1 MRAMA
6 TALPARSL
14 PARTGALAWTG
25 GGVVLALV
33 TVTLALRWVN
43 RDTDAPG
50 ADWLATGVAAA
61 LAFGALGA
69 LVAALRPR
77 NPVGWLALA
86 VGLSFGAAFLA
97 EQWAILALLTRPG
110 EVPGGEL
117 TEWLRNWL
125 WVPGYALVP
134 TLLLALLPD
143 GRLPSPRWRPLVPAT
158 VVAIVLATLAWML
171 LPYGTLDVD
180 PLTPASENPVAVH
193 GIDWLEGPASLPLVA
208 CVVASI
214 AAFAVRARRATG
226 VERQQ
231 LRWIGAG
238 VAVALALL
246 LAAQVAGTDQAAPYA
261 LAAGLVVLPAAV
273 GVAVLRHGLWE
284 LRPAARRSVVAAALG
299 LAVMALYG
307 TVVLLLGDLLGGHTG
322 APLVATALVA
332 VLILPLHARLDRAV
346 NRLFYGVRD
355 EPWAAVRRLGERLQ
369 DAAEPGERLAAA
381 AGEVAQALRLPYVE
395 VSVPGARGGAYGA
408 AAGEVERIPLVS
420 GGEEVGELRAG
431 GRRLGPA
438 DRRALAELAPAL
450 AAAAHNAA
458 LAADLQRSRERLVLA
473 REEERRRLRNDLH
486 DELGPSLAMLAMRL
500 DAARDTAPEAAE
512 VLRELAGQARDG
524 VAQVRRIV
532 HDLRP
537 PALDD
542 LGLGGALEERLRGL
556 DHAVA
561 LEVRGDLTGLPAAV
575 EAAAYRIVLEALA
588 NVARHADARHT
599 AVTLE
604 RTGAELSVT
613 VADDGRG
620 VNPAAPRG
628 VGLASVRERAEEL
641 GGTLRLE
648 RAPGGGTRLE
658 VRLPCAS

>member
-1 MRAMA
+1 MA
-6 TALPARSL
+6 TAISGTRVTARAGT
-14 PARTGALAWTG
+14 PLAWTG
-25 GGVVLALV
+25 GGVMLAMV
-33 TVTLALRWVN
+33 TATLALRWVN

-61 LAFGALGA
+61 LAFGALGSV
-69 LVAALRPR
+69 VAALRPR
-77 NPVGWLALA
+77 NPIGWLALT
-86 VGLSFGAAFLA
+86 VGLCFAAAFLA
-97 EQWAILALLTRPG
+97 EQWAILALLNRPG
-110 EVPGGEL
+110 EVPGGDL
-117 TEWLRNWL
+117 AEWLRNWL

-158 VVAIVLATLAWML
+158 VVAIALATLAWML
-171 LPYGTLDVD
+171 LPYDTLDVD

-193 GIDWLEGPASLPLVA
+193 GIDWLEVPASLPLIA
-208 CVVASI
+208 CALASL
-214 AAFAVRARRATG
+214 AAFALRARRATG

-284 LRPAARRSVVAAALG
+284 LKPAARRSVVAAALG

-307 TVVLLLGDLLGGHTG
+307 AVVLVLGDVLGTHTG

-381 AGEVAQALRLPYVE
+381 AGEVAQALRIPYVE
-395 VSVPGARGGAYGA
+395 VRVPGARGGAHGA
-408 AAGEVERIPLVS
+408 VPAGAIERIPLVS
-420 GGEEVGELRAG
+420 GGETVGELLAG
-431 GRRLGPA
+431 GRHLGAA
-438 DRRALAELAPAL
+438 DRRALAELAPGL

-458 LAADLQRSRERLVLA
+458 LAADLQRSREQLVLA

-486 DELGPSLAMLAMRL
+486 DELGPSLAILAMRL
-500 DAARDTAPEAAE
+500 DAAREQAPEAAE
-512 VLRELAGQARDG
+512 ALRELAAQARDG

-542 LGLGGALEERLRGL
+542 LGLAGALEERLRGL

-561 LEVRGDLTGLPAAV
+561 LEVHGELGGLPAAV

-588 NVARHADARHT
+588 NAARHAGARHT

-604 RTGAELSVT
+604 RTPMELRVT
-613 VADDGRG
+613 VADDGVG
-620 VNPAAPRG
+620 VDPSAPRG

-641 GGTLRLE
+641 GGTLALE
-648 RAPGGGTRLE
+648 RGENGGTRLE